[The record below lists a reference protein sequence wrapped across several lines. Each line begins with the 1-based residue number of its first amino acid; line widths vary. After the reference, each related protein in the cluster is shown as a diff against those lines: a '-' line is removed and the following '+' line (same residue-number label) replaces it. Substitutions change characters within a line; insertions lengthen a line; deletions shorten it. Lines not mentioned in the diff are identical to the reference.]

1 MFKELKESMRMR
13 FQQVMSITKKIELIK
28 NNQIDILELK
38 IE

>member
-38 IE
+38 LE